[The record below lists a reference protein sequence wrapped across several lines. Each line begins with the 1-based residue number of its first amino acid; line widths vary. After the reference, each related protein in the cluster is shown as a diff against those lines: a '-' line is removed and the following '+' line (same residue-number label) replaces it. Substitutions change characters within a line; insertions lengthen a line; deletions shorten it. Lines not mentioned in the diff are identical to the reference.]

1 MPLSPEPD
9 EDDLDTIP
17 APQPVFHVEQALL
30 GALLLDPHRLGDVTG
45 VSAGSFSTAAHAALF
60 AAIST
65 LPPPDPAEHAKN
77 TTWLNQVL
85 AAGREQARGLTTSY
99 LHTLIQVCPWPR
111 HAPAYARMVEAEHA
125 RRRLRAAAEHLLQ
138 TVHDASLPHPV
149 QVLAEADALAAVVD
163 DIAAR
168 FPPRAG
174 VLPRTPPPPPVIAPD
189 HAEAA
194 EEEGLLLATAT
205 AHPVGIE
212 SVRWLL
218 PEDFT
223 QPLHAGLWQ
232 CLTTLE
238 RRQEPVD
245 PVTVLWEAQQRGL
258 LENGSELGD
267 VHRLLAEPAG
277 SVEHW
282 GERVLRRSLL
292 ATADH
297 VGRRIEAYAG
307 DPANTPF
314 QLVVGAR
321 RSLADLGAL
330 RTRWQH
336 ATDRPLPQRP
346 QASTTRAGP
355 TTRRAPAASQPPAR
369 PAAVRAAVGR
379 TP

>member
-1 MPLSPEPD
+1 MSLSPEPD
-9 EDDLDTIP
+9 EDDLATIP

-30 GALLLDPHRLGDVTG
+30 GALLLDPHRLADVTG
-45 VSAGSFSTAAHAALF
+45 ISAGSFSTAAHAALF

-85 AAGREQARGLTTSY
+85 AAGRQQARGLTASY

-111 HAPAYARMVEAEHA
+111 HAPAYSRMVEAEHA
-125 RRRLRAAAEHLLQ
+125 RCRLRAAAEHLLQ
-138 TVHDASLPHPV
+138 TVHDATLPHPV
-149 QVLAEADALAAVVD
+149 QTVLAEADALAAVVD

-168 FPPRAG
+168 FPPRAD
-174 VLPRTPPPPPVIAPD
+174 VLPRTPPPPPTIAPD

-194 EEEGLLLATAT
+194 QEEQLLLATAT
-205 AHPVGIE
+205 AHPAGIE

-238 RRQEPVD
+238 RCHEPVD
-245 PVTVLWEAQQRGL
+245 PVTILWEAQQRGL
-258 LENGSELGD
+258 LENGSEPGD
-267 VHRLLAEPAG
+267 VLRLLAEPAG

-282 GERVLRRSLL
+282 GERTLQRSLL

-297 VGRRIEAYAG
+297 VGRRIETYAD

-321 RSLADLGAL
+321 RSLADLGAI

-336 ATDRPLPQRP
+336 ATGRILPQRP
-346 QASTTRAGP
+346 RPAPTTRAGP
-355 TTRRAPAASQPPAR
+355 PTTTAARTARATR
-369 PAAVRAAVGR
+369 
-379 TP
+379 

>member
-1 MPLSPEPD
+1 MLHTPEPD
-9 EDDLDTIP
+9 EDDLDTVP
-17 APQPVFHVEQALL
+17 APQPVFHAEQALL
-30 GALLLDPHRLGDVTG
+30 GALLLDPHRLGDITG
-45 VSAGSFSTAAHAALF
+45 IRATSFSTAQHSALY

-85 AAGREQARGLTTSY
+85 VASREQARGLTASY

-125 RRRLRAAAEHLLQ
+125 RRQLRTAAEHLVQ
-138 TVHDASLPHPV
+138 TVHDTSLPHPV
-149 QVLAEADALAAVVD
+149 PTVLAEADALAAVVD

-168 FPPRAG
+168 FPPRAS
-174 VLPRTPPPPPVIAPD
+174 VLPRAPAPPPTIASD
-189 HAEAA
+189 CAEAA
-194 EEEGLLLATAT
+194 EEEQVLLATAT
-205 AHPVGIE
+205 ARPADVA

-232 CLTTLE
+232 CLTTLA
-238 RRQEPVD
+238 RRNEPVD

-258 LENGSELGD
+258 LENGTESGD
-267 VHRLLAEPAG
+267 VLYLLAEPAG
-277 SVEHW
+277 SVGYW
-282 GERVLRRSLL
+282 GERVLHRSLL
-292 ATADH
+292 TTAEH
-297 VGRRIEAYAG
+297 TGRRIAAYAG

-321 RSLADLGAL
+321 RSLADISAV

-336 ATDRPLPQRP
+336 ATGTIPTQRRQLRP
-346 QASTTRAGP
+346 TTRAGP
-355 TTRRAPAASQPPAR
+355 PTTTAAHTA
-369 PAAVRAAVGR
+369 R
-379 TP
+379 TPRATR